1 MNKKGIIIAVVLV
14 AAALFAFLITA
25 KEEPALKKAALGKP
39 APPFELT
46 DLHGATVSLANLKGK
61 VVLVNFWATWCD
73 TCKEE
78 KPLLQKLIRAEK
90 GNDKFAVV
98 TVLFNDSMK
107 NAEEYMKK
115 NGFDFP
121 VLADDRKVSMD
132 YGITGVPESFIISK
146 KGILRHKLIGP
157 VKWDDREVKEA
168 LKKLIAE
175 ES

>member
-1 MNKKGIIIAVVLV
+1 MNKKGIILAVLLV
-14 AAALFAFLITA
+14 AAALFIFLFTA
-25 KEEPALKKAALGKP
+25 KEETVINKAALGKP

-46 DLHGATVSLANLKGK
+46 DLHGASLSLYNLKGK

-98 TVLFNDSMK
+98 TILFNDSMK
-107 NAEEYMKK
+107 NAEAYMKK
-115 NGFDFP
+115 NGFSFP
-121 VLADDRKVSMD
+121 VLADDRKVSMN
-132 YGITGVPESFIISK
+132 YGVTGVPESFIISK

-157 VKWDDREVKEA
+157 VQWDDREVKEA
-168 LKKLIAE
+168 IKKLTAE

>member
-1 MNKKGIIIAVVLV
+1 MNKKGIILAVLLV
-14 AAALFAFLITA
+14 AAALFIFLFTA
-25 KEEPALKKAALGKP
+25 KEETVINKAALGKP

-46 DLHGATVSLANLKGK
+46 DLHGATLSLDNLKGK

-98 TVLFNDSMK
+98 TILFNDSMK
-107 NAEEYMKK
+107 NAEAYMKK
-115 NGFDFP
+115 NGFSFP
-121 VLADDRKVSMD
+121 VLADDRKVSMN
-132 YGITGVPESFIISK
+132 YGVTGVPESFIISK

-157 VKWDDREVKEA
+157 VQWDDREVKAA
-168 LKKLIAE
+168 LKKFITE

>member
-1 MNKKGIIIAVVLV
+1 MNKKGIILSVILV
-14 AAALFAFLITA
+14 AAALLVFLIA
-25 KEEPALKKAALGKP
+25 SRNEPVIKKAVIGKP

-46 DLHGATVSLANLKGK
+46 DLHGATLSLDNLKGK

-78 KPLLQKLIRAEK
+78 KPLLQKLIAAET

-98 TVLFNDSMK
+98 TILFNDSMG

-115 NGFDFP
+115 NGFSFP
-121 VLADDRKVSMD
+121 VLADDRKVSMN
-132 YGITGVPESFIISK
+132 YGVTGVPESFIISK
-146 KGILRHKLIGP
+146 KGVLRHKLIGP
-157 VKWDDREVKEA
+157 VQWDDREVKAA